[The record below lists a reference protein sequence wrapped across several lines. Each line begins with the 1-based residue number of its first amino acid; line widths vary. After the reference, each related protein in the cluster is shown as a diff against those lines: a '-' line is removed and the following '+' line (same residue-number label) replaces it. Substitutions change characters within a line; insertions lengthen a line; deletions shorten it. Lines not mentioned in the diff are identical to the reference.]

1 MPTPAR
7 FSSVGMSRNL
17 NYLVCVILLI
27 GSVNSATPT
36 RPSFISSATFSMSST
51 TYSESH
57 IPRRPTSLFFREDT
71 DPAVKVQDLSSMTNN
86 KKSARRKQPTDF
98 KSRMKRILVQQQSS
112 GSKAQTHPSTKK
124 NTWRPENVRM
134 AVSLEDF
141 SKEIEEGRKMNKL
154 IVVRFFAT
162 WCKTC
167 HALRPSYDKLAS
179 ANLETIFLDVPVT
192 DTNANL
198 HQGLGVPSVPYSH
211 IYHPEKGLVEETKL
225 SRKTLAEFGEL
236 IEKYTMM

>member
-1 MPTPAR
+1 
-7 FSSVGMSRNL
+7 MSRL
-17 NYLVCVILLI
+17 
-27 GSVNSATPT
+27 TT
-36 RPSFISSATFSMSST
+36 DSFHYF
-51 TYSESH
+51 
-57 IPRRPTSLFFREDT
+57 
-71 DPAVKVQDLSSMTNN
+71 VQ
-86 KKSARRKQPTDF
+86 
-98 KSRMKRILVQQQSS
+98 
-112 GSKAQTHPSTKK
+112 
-124 NTWRPENVRM
+124 
-134 AVSLEDF
+134 
-141 SKEIEEGRKMNKL
+141 
-154 IVVRFFAT
+154 
-162 WCKTC
+162 TC